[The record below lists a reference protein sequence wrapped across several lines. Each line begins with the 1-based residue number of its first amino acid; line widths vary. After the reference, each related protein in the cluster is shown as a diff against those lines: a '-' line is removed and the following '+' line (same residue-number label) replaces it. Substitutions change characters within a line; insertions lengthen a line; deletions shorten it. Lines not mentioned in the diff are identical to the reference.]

1 MTIEILPRSFA
12 TALKSVAYAMSTDT
26 TKTWLNRILVECTG
40 RELVLVA
47 TDGHRLAKAAIPM
60 ADEQDKWQATIPGA
74 NVSDLVKAVS
84 AQAKGKGLLTVSKH
98 RIESPAGQFEFDT
111 AEMFPPYAQVI
122 PQQSEVSVEYA
133 ESVELTTVTGA
144 LKTAN
149 KRQNGT
155 VHSVGNELRFSA
167 DVNACTA
174 IRANVGCGQIN
185 GTIKLT
191 GFCLAYLHDAAKSL
205 KGFAARLQWSGELD
219 PLVIKSRV
227 DTIDLT
233 AVVMPVRI

>member
-122 PQQSEVSVEYA
+122 PQHSEVSVEYA

-149 KRQNGT
+149 KRLVVVEIGLRPPAIEA
-155 VHSVGNELRFSA
+155 VIEHAELRVQPVRPFL
-167 DVNACTA
+167 NARSPFFLA
-174 IRANVGCGQIN
+174 LASQPGFFKLLLLN
-185 GTIKLT
+185 G
-191 GFCLAYLHDAAKSL
+191 
-205 KGFAARLQWSGELD
+205 R
-219 PLVIKSRV
+219 
-227 DTIDLT
+227 IDLGRT
-233 AVVMPVRI
+233 EAHGAVPYVSRRRSSCSFREANPWT